1 VTAAQV
7 VLAMSVP
14 ARPERLAELRAR
26 VGAALRA
33 IGCGADTAD
42 AVIMA
47 VNEACANIIR
57 HGYRGDPAGAIE
69 LEIINN
75 DREVIVRLRDYA
87 PPVDPERLRP
97 RNLDEPRPGG
107 LGTHFISTLMDSC
120 RFLPPPQGTG
130 NLLELRKKKG
140 DADAV

>member
-1 VTAAQV
+1 VTATPL

-14 ARPERLAELRAR
+14 ARPERLAEVRER
-26 VGAALRA
+26 VGTALRA
-33 IGCGADTAD
+33 IGCSVATTD

-75 DREVIVRLRDYA
+75 AREIIVRLRDYA
-87 PPVDPERLRP
+87 PPVDPGCLRP
-97 RNLDEPRPGG
+97 RNLDELRPGG
-107 LGTHFISTLMDSC
+107 LGTHFITTLMDSC
-120 RFLPPPQGTG
+120 RYLPPPQGTG
-130 NLLELRKKKG
+130 NLLELRKKIG
-140 DADAV
+140 